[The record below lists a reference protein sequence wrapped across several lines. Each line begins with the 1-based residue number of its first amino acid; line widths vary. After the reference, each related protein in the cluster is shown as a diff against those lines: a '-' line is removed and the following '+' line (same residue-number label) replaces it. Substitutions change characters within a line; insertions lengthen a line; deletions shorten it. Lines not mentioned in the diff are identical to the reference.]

1 MSRTVNSYIW
11 EDPWFFDL
19 SAEQK
24 LLFMYLVTSQHTDQ
38 LGIFK
43 ANIKYISIET
53 GLKVK
58 DINSLLRSLY
68 PKVIYIPELKL
79 IFIKNFLR
87 YQNAGGKFEKLIY
100 GKFLELDDRIKAILI
115 RECAYLKSIIE
126 K

>member
-1 MSRTVNSYIW
+1 MYRIINSKIW
-11 EDPWFFDL
+11 EDDWFFDL

-53 GLKVK
+53 GLK

-100 GKFLELDDRIKAILI
+100 GKFLELDDRIKAIL
-115 RECAYLKSIIE
+115 
-126 K
+126 